1 MAVNEQ
7 KLPRKGEGSAEPM
20 NQLIEPVETGI
31 PGTGLAG
38 NLARAGGV
46 LPIAVP
52 PGRLTPLA
60 RARRL
65 ARAVRAPRAGPLA
78 YLAALGPGLI
88 AANAG
93 NDAGGIATYSS
104 VGASYGYG
112 LLWMMVVITLSL
124 GVVQEM
130 CARMGAVTGKGL
142 SALIREYF
150 GLRLVAMAMAA
161 LLIANGGTAVSEFV
175 GIGAALG
182 LVGIAPIVGVPLIAA
197 AIWWLVARG
206 SYRRVEIIFLVMTLA
221 FLSYPISAFLAHP
234 DWGQV
239 ARRTVVPSFQL
250 NAAYVFTFVATVGT
264 TITPYMQIYVQSS
277 VAEKNVSLRHYK
289 YERADVY
296 TGSIFSNL
304 IAGFIIICTGATL
317 YVHHIQIT
325 LADDAARALAPF
337 VGQYAKQVFAV
348 GLFGA
353 SMLAAAVL
361 PLATGYSLTEAFG
374 LERGVDKR
382 LGEAPAFWG
391 IFTGLIALGAAVG
404 VLIPRRGGA
413 TAAGGAGGERCAVA
427 AAAGLHHP
435 ADQQSG
441 NHGRLRQRP
450 YLQRAGLGHGGGGG
464 RPLAADGGDH
474 RAARVRAAPLRAVAA
489 YRRPTRSHTRKARR
503 SLPAWSSGA
512 VLRER
517 RSPASS

>member
-1 MAVNEQ
+1 MEEDRV
-7 KLPRKGEGSAEPM
+7 PDTGEGAAEPM
-20 NQLIEPVETGI
+20 DRLINPAATGI
-31 PGTGLAG
+31 ADTGLTEE
-38 NLARAGGV
+38 RAESSPV
-46 LPIAVP
+46 FPVAVSRS
-52 PGRLTPLA
+52 RLTPLA

-65 ARAVRAPRAGPLA
+65 VRAVRIPRVGPLA

-150 GLRLVAMAMAA
+150 GLRLVAFAMLA
-161 LLIANGGTAVSEFV
+161 LLIANGGTAISEFV

-182 LVGIAPIVGVPLIAA
+182 LVGLAPALGVPLIAA
-197 AIWWLVARG
+197 LVWWLVARG
-206 SYRRVEIIFLVMTLA
+206 SYRRVEVLFLVMTLA
-221 FLSYPISAFLAHP
+221 FLSYPISAILAHP
-234 DWGQV
+234 NWGQV
-239 ARRTVVPSFQL
+239 ARQAVVPSFQL
-250 NAAYVFTFVATVGT
+250 NATYIFTFVATVGT

-277 VAEKNVSLRHYK
+277 VAEKDEPLSHYK

-304 IAGFIIICTGATL
+304 IAGLIIVCTGATL
-317 YVHHIQIT
+317 YVHHIQVT
-325 LADDAARALAPF
+325 LADDAARALVPF

-361 PLATGYSLTEAFG
+361 PLATSYSLTEAFG

-382 LGEAPAFWG
+382 LAEAPVFWG
-391 IFTGLIALGAAVG
+391 IFTGLIALGAVVG
-404 VLIPRRGGA
+404 VLIPRTAVVHLLLVVQVVNGVLLPVLLIFIIRLINNREIMGDYVNGRVYNALAWA
-413 TAAGGAGGERCAVA
+413 TVVVV
-427 AAAGLHHP
+427 AGL
-435 ADQQSG
+435 ST
-441 NHGRLRQRP
+441 LM
-450 YLQRAGLGHGGGGG
+450 
-464 RPLAADGGDH
+464 
-474 RAARVRAAPLRAVAA
+474 VV
-489 YRRPTRSHTRKARR
+489 TTV
-503 SLPAWSSGA
+503 LPALG
-512 VLRER
+512 LHLFGL
-517 RSPASS
+517 